1 MPAISML
8 LKQTMLLAFAA
19 GTIAENLVISVSTQN
34 GFFQSN
40 PSNPSESRDFGAV
53 KCAPIPCTLP
63 LDPQNATS
71 VALSHSNRHNQTS
84 LAILTWS
91 VTHHHSDAR
100 THSAIR

>member
-40 PSNPSESRDFGAV
+40 PANPSESRDFGAV
-53 KCAPIPCTLP
+53 KCTPIPCTLP

-71 VALSHSNRHNQTS
+71 VALSFKSTRSDITGNSH
-84 LAILTWS
+84 L
-91 VTHHHSDAR
+91 VSDASSLR
-100 THSAIR
+100 PTHA